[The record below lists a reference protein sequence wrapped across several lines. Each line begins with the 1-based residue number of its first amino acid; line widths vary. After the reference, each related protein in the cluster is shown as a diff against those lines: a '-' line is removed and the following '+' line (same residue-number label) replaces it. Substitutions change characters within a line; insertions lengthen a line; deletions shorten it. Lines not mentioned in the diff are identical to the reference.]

1 MPFRRAA
8 VRLAPRRHWLNL
20 RCRCPAEAW
29 RFRSPADFAFS
40 LIFCP
45 HPPDPLPLRG
55 RGDLG
60 LFYARGFAP
69 CIPGGCTHGSPRK
82 RQEAVPYELCR
93 SCRADVLLLEV
104 CPHPPRTLQDRL
116 QLANDLRDVCPD
128 CKTVLLVDEAEYPEL
143 ATAVCLAK
151 KDHIVDDFVYA
162 SVSPA
167 YLSAMMDTL

>member
-1 MPFRRAA
+1 MMKLTNRILCRKGGLRRA
-8 VRLAPRRHWLNL
+8 
-20 RCRCPAEAW
+20 ED
-29 RFRSPADFAFS
+29 RFGRAILCDDERIDNGTETGRAG
-40 LIFCP
+40 
-45 HPPDPLPLRG
+45 LPG
-55 RGDLG
+55 
-60 LFYARGFAP
+60 A
-69 CIPGGCTHGSPRK
+69 K
-82 RQEAVPYELCR
+82 LCR

-116 QLANDLRDVCPD
+116 LLANDLRDVCPH

>member
-1 MPFRRAA
+1 MRRIVLDAQYSVMTSA
-8 VRLAPRRHWLNL
+8 LTMALKQGRP
-20 RCRCPAEAW
+20 
-29 RFRSPADFAFS
+29 DFQVQNAGPKTKD
-40 LIFCP
+40 IV
-45 HPPDPLPLRG
+45 
-55 RGDLG
+55 
-60 LFYARGFAP
+60 
-69 CIPGGCTHGSPRK
+69 K
-82 RQEAVPYELCR
+82 LCR

-104 CPHPPRTLQDRL
+104 CPH
-116 QLANDLRDVCPD
+116 

>member
-1 MPFRRAA
+1 VQNAGPKTKDI
-8 VRLAPRRHWLNL
+8 V
-20 RCRCPAEAW
+20 
-29 RFRSPADFAFS
+29 
-40 LIFCP
+40 
-45 HPPDPLPLRG
+45 
-55 RGDLG
+55 
-60 LFYARGFAP
+60 
-69 CIPGGCTHGSPRK
+69 
-82 RQEAVPYELCR
+82 ELCR

-116 QLANDLRDVCPD
+116 LLANDLRDVCPH